1 MFTEQEN
8 LKGSVKEKDEN
19 PKGKSEIPIF
29 LSGADEAVVVMRVPE
44 TGQERRA
51 SHEEVSIV
59 LQLNEN

>member
-1 MFTEQEN
+1 M
-8 LKGSVKEKDEN
+8 
-19 PKGKSEIPIF
+19 I
-29 LSGADEAVVVMRVPE
+29 VPE